1 MGGVPTHAALYTLV
15 NEFEDCRGQ
24 ALTLTKSLSYV
35 EECFTGISESLQKH
49 GHKETGL
56 MFTDNA
62 QGLWSSE
69 YVDII

>member
-35 EECFTGISESLQKH
+35 EECFTGISESLQ
-49 GHKETGL
+49 
-56 MFTDNA
+56 
-62 QGLWSSE
+62 
-69 YVDII
+69 